1 MQVPWRSKILRLPFF
16 VALLTMAAVLAVACS
31 SAAPAAPEPAD
42 TGASSAAPAAAPA
55 AESQP
60 AQTDSGSMQS
70 GSASAA
76 PTAVPQAAMESGAM
90 EARRDTL
97 TILTASYGNEIYN
110 SRYISGDKG
119 IWWYPMQERA
129 INADDNLQL
138 TDKGIVVKWELTD
151 DNMGWVYTIR
161 DDATFHD
168 GSPVTAEDIAF
179 SMTWAIHEN
188 AVSRVRQRLVKIID
202 EPATVTGDN
211 TVKITFTQ
219 PYGALPVFMSE
230 TVASGGSAGIVHKAG
245 TIDVA
250 DPDGNG
256 AAEYEADPN
265 PYAAGPFNQV
275 EHLRGEKITYEV
287 WDDHFRTDRS
297 YAFDTLIVELVAE
310 QSTQM
315 AALQAGKADIIPA
328 DLTVLDQI
336 LDTGASIVYSPEST
350 LIWINANSCSPEQ
363 PEQAGGAGF
372 GKDLQGRD
380 LMCADQRVRYALDY
394 AIDKT
399 AIQAFFGGPEVFE
412 IKGTAAVSPSGLGYS
427 DAPVDGLPNGLDPF
441 PYDGDKARA
450 LLTEAGW
457 ANPDNPGGEAF
468 NYGEEFNI
476 WTWPA
481 GATAPRIVEMAE
493 LVCSMWEK
501 ELGFECK
508 VNVGEEVSI
517 KDKQYSGSIPG
528 QYLVRSNEHDYDV
541 GSKYKG
547 RFASPDGGY
556 ISYDSHLQTVID
568 DGLAVVDPAMKAE
581 AYNSMHNAVHTK
593 HYDFAP
599 GYLNAPYGVAEHI
612 TNWEPWP
619 IKVHPTALW
628 TIEFAP

>member
-16 VALLTMAAVLAVACS
+16 VALLTMAAVLAVACGT
-31 SAAPAAPEPAD
+31 AAPTESEPAD
-42 TGASSAAPAAAPA
+42 TGASSAPAAAPA
-55 AESQP
+55 AEAQP

-76 PTAVPQAAMESGAM
+76 PTAVPQTAMDSGAMDSGAM

-97 TILTASYGNEIYN
+97 TILTASFGNEIYN

-119 IWWYPMQERA
+119 IWWYPMQERM
-129 INADDNLQL
+129 INSDKNLQL
-138 TDKGIVVKWELTD
+138 TDKGVVIKWELTD
-151 DNMGWVYTIR
+151 DNMGWEYTIR

-168 GSPVTAEDIAF
+168 GSPVTAEDIKF
-179 SMTWAIHEN
+179 SFDWAIHEN
-188 AVSRVRQRLVKIID
+188 AVSRVRQRIVKIVD
-202 EPATVTGDN
+202 QPAHVTSEN

-219 PYGALPVFMSE
+219 PYGALPVSMSE
-230 TVASGGSAGIVHKAG
+230 TVASGGSGGILHKAG
-245 TIDVA
+245 SIDPA
-250 DPDGNG
+250 DVDQQG
-256 AAEYEADPN
+256 AADYESNPN
-265 PYAAGPFNQV
+265 PSAAGPFNQV

-297 YAFDTLIVELVAE
+297 YAFDTLVVELIAE

-315 AALQAGKADIIPA
+315 AALQAGNADIIPA

-363 PEQAGGAGF
+363 PEQPGGAGF

-441 PYDGDKARA
+441 PM
-450 LLTEAGW
+450 TE
-457 ANPDNPGGEAF
+457 PR
-468 NYGEEFNI
+468 
-476 WTWPA
+476 PA
-481 GATAPRIVEMAE
+481 P
-493 LVCSMWEK
+493 C
-501 ELGFECK
+501 
-508 VNVGEEVSI
+508 
-517 KDKQYSGSIPG
+517 
-528 QYLVRSNEHDYDV
+528 
-541 GSKYKG
+541 
-547 RFASPDGGY
+547 
-556 ISYDSHLQTVID
+556 
-568 DGLAVVDPAMKAE
+568 
-581 AYNSMHNAVHTK
+581 
-593 HYDFAP
+593 
-599 GYLNAPYGVAEHI
+599 
-612 TNWEPWP
+612 
-619 IKVHPTALW
+619 
-628 TIEFAP
+628 

>member
-1 MQVPWRSKILRLPFF
+1 MHRPRRINPLSLPAML
-16 VALLTMAAVLAVACS
+16 VLLTLLAGLVAACGS
-31 SAAPAAPEPAD
+31 S
-42 TGASSAAPAAAPA
+42 APAAAPTVVKDVEPA
-55 AESQP
+55 QP
-60 AQTDSGSMQS
+60 AQGQMEVATPTP
-70 GSASAA
+70 A
-76 PTAVPQAAMESGAM
+76 PAMAET
-90 EARRDTL
+90 EPRLEELR
-97 TILTASYGNEIYN
+97 ILTASFGNEVYN

-119 IWWYPMQERA
+119 IWWYPMQERM
-129 INADDNLQL
+129 INSDENLQL
-138 TDKGIVVKWELTD
+138 TDQGVVVKWELTD
-151 DNMGWVYTIR
+151 DNHSWEYTIR
-161 DDATFHD
+161 EDAMWHD
-168 GSPVTAEDIAF
+168 GSPVTAEDIKF
-179 SMTWAIHEN
+179 SFDWAINE
-188 AVSRVRQRLVKIID
+188 AATSRVRQRIVKIID
-202 EPATVTGDN
+202 QTAHIIGDN

-219 PYGALPVFMSE
+219 PYGALPVSMSE
-230 TVASGGSAGIVHKAG
+230 TVASGGSGGILHKNG
-245 TIDVA
+245 SIDLA
-250 DPDGNG
+250 DVDGNG
-256 AAEYEADPN
+256 AAEYESNPN
-265 PYAAGPFNQV
+265 PSAAGPFNQV

-297 YAFDTLIVELVAE
+297 YAFDTLVVELVAE

-315 AALQAGKADIIPA
+315 AALQAGNADIIPA

-336 LDTGASIVYSPEST
+336 LDTGARVVYSPEST

-363 PEQAGGAGF
+363 PEQPGGAGF
-372 GKDLQGRD
+372 GKDLDGRD

-427 DAPVDGLPNGLDPF
+427 DQPVDGLPSGLDPF
-441 PYDGDKARA
+441 PYDGARARA

-457 ANPDNPGGEAF
+457 ANPDNPDGKEF
-468 NYGEEFNI
+468 NYGEPFQV

-493 LVCSMWEK
+493 LVCSMWKK

-517 KDKQYSGSIPG
+517 KEKQYDGTIPG

-547 RFASPDGGY
+547 RFASVEGGGY
-556 ISYDSHLQTVID
+556 ISYDSHLHTVID
-568 DGLAVVDPAMKAE
+568 EGLAVVDPAMKAD
-581 AYNSMHNAVHTK
+581 AYNKMHNAVHGK

-612 TNWEPWP
+612 TAWEPWP